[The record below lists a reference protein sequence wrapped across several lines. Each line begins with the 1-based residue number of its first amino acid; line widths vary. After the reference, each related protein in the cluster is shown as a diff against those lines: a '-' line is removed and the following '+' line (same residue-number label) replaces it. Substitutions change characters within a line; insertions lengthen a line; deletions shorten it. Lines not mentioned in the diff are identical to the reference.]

1 MGGQV
6 LDKYNEI
13 LIKKTEAEK
22 FFEVSQSQLS
32 KWIRQ
37 GGLENVR
44 GCVNLYDLFIF
55 WKMNIHGVEQIA
67 PHQTDDGDKPLAEL
81 KRKIQAEI
89 LLEKQISNKK
99 EKGKLIEKEQ
109 VLEGWLNRVS
119 DLRTGLL
126 SLKSRISHK
135 AANKN
140 EIEVTKVVE
149 KEVDDIFNNFSREG
163 KFCNI
168 SVEK

>member
-1 MGGQV
+1 M
-6 LDKYNEI
+6 LDKYDQI
-13 LIKKTEAEK
+13 VIKKTEAEK

-37 GGLENVR
+37 GGLENLR

-55 WKMNIHGVEQIA
+55 WKMNIKDVESIP
-67 PHQTDDGDKPLAEL
+67 PHQEENHDIPLAEL

-89 LLEKQISNKK
+89 LMEKQISNKK
-99 EKGKLIEKEQ
+99 EKGKLIEKDK
-109 VLEGWLNRVS
+109 VIEGWINRVS

-135 AANKN
+135 AANKD
-140 EIEVTKVVE
+140 EIEVSKIVE
-149 KEVDDIFNNFSREG
+149 KEVDEIFKYFSREG
-163 KFCNI
+163 KFCAM
-168 SVEK
+168 SAEK